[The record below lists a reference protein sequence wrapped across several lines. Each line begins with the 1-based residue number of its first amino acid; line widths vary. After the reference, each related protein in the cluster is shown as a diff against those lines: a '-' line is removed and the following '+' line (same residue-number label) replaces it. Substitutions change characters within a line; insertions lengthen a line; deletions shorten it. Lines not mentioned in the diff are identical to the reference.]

1 MEFAIRRQDDGLFQK
16 ESFLHNLICPMRTT
30 ASDIPYSNHNLWLID
45 EKLAYCSYVSS
56 DISFDNSP
64 KEKRTDIMVL
74 DKPVA
79 VSDEENRGREYETIV
94 LFELKRPMRN
104 DYSSSSNPVNQLY
117 EYVTKLKGNNV
128 KDKDGRII
136 RIGSNTQFYLYAV
149 CDITSTL
156 EQILTFHDFTQTPD
170 KMGYYRYHEKMNAY
184 IEILSYDKI
193 ISDAQKRNKILFDKL
208 GI

>member
-1 MEFAIRRQDDGLFQK
+1 MK
-16 ESFLHNLICPMRTT
+16 NLR
-30 ASDIPYSNHNLWLID
+30 
-45 EKLAYCSYVSS
+45 SYVSS

-117 EYVTKLKGNNV
+117 EYVTKLKRNNV

-136 RIGSNTQFYLYAV
+136 EIGSNTVLFVSV

-193 ISDAQKRNKILFDKL
+193 IDAQKRNKILFDKL

>member
-16 ESFLHNLICPMRTT
+16 ESFLHNLIYPMRTT

-117 EYVTKLKGNNV
+117 AVPTLMPLPGPQGSP
-128 KDKDGRII
+128 DRRPSHSRITTNH
-136 RIGSNTQFYLYAV
+136 G
-149 CDITSTL
+149 
-156 EQILTFHDFTQTPD
+156 QT
-170 KMGYYRYHEKMNAY
+170 R
-184 IEILSYDKI
+184 
-193 ISDAQKRNKILFDKL
+193 AQER
-208 GI
+208 